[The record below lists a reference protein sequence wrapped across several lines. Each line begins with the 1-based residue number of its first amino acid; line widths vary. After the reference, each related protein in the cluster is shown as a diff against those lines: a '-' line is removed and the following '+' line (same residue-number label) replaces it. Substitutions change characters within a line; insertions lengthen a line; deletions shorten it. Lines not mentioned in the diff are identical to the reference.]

1 MDLENPKY
9 WKLLINQS
17 LLRFFLLRSLENKEI
32 HGYALQSALTV
43 ISNGLCK
50 PSQGTIY
57 PALNDLE
64 SEGYVKGKW
73 KRVENRNRKLYTLTA
88 KGRVALGVATEV
100 LAKALQAASKGQE
113 SEFEE
118 KTLALPFDSR

>member
-17 LLRFFLLRSLENKEI
+17 LLRYFLLKSLEEREI
-32 HGYALQSALTV
+32 HGYGLTSVLTV

-57 PALNDLE
+57 PALKELE
-64 SEGYVKGKW
+64 AAKYVKGHWIKI
-73 KRVENRNRKLYTLTA
+73 KNRQRKVYHLTE
-88 KGRVALGVATEV
+88 KGRNALAVASEILH
-100 LAKALQAASKGQE
+100 KALAATG
-113 SEFEE
+113 
-118 KTLALPFDSR
+118 R

>member
-17 LLRFFLLRSLENKEI
+17 LLRYFLLKSLNEKEV
-32 HGYALQSALTV
+32 HGYALQSVMTV

-57 PALNDLE
+57 PALKELGKT
-64 SEGYVKGKW
+64 GYVKGHWIRIK
-73 KRVENRNRKLYTLTA
+73 NRQRKVYKLTE
-88 KGRVALGVATEV
+88 KGRTALEVATEV
-100 LAKALQAASKGQE
+100 LHKALHSTG
-113 SEFEE
+113 
-118 KTLALPFDSR
+118 T